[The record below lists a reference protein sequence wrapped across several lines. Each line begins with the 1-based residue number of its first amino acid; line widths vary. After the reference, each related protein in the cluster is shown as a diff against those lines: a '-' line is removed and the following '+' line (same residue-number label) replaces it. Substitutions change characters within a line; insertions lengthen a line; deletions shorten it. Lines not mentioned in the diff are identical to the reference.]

1 MRTPTGHIVSRTGSW
16 CAPRFSVSGFRGSAA
31 SRSAAYP
38 AAVFLTIAAAACSE
52 ERRSGNGDTTTT
64 GATLEQIDDGRV
76 ADTLPTVC
84 PRTARRGSVLVARPD
99 PKEEESQIS
108 FKLLGD
114 GAGPGVVLCRDTLYA
129 DVNALLGLMG
139 ESAKVTWRDGRAAFD
154 GAVTGIPAYSHEGV
168 LYVAVAPFARHRQA
182 LLMPS
187 DDHPMDATLWPR
199 KTLLFMKTLGATRRG
214 LYDSAVRAGLLPP

>member
-1 MRTPTGHIVSRTGSW
+1 MLLVI
-16 CAPRFSVSGFRGSAA
+16 
-31 SRSAAYP
+31 
-38 AAVFLTIAAAACSE
+38 AVTACSE
-52 ERRSGNGDTTTT
+52 ERQSDNADTTTT
-64 GATLEQIDDGRV
+64 GAALEQIGDGSL
-76 ADTLPTVC
+76 ADTLATVC
-84 PRTARRGSVLVARPD
+84 PRTACRGSVLVARPD

-129 DVNALLGLMG
+129 DVSALLSLMG
-139 ESAKVTWRDGRAAFD
+139 ESAKVTWRDGRALVD
-154 GAVTGIPAYSHEGV
+154 GALTRIPAYSHEGV

-199 KTLLFMKTLGATRRG
+199 QTLLFMKTLGPTRRG